1 MSSSSSSS
9 SRDSHSSFGS
19 SVTLA
24 SSASASQHADSGCYC
39 SDREGDGSRTD
50 FPTLPDHPAG
60 PRCDFNT
67 ISNRSSR
74 GQNQSESL
82 RPDMIYAPIA
92 TEAMASDPKLSYL
105 DRVVLEV
112 LQTERMYVR
121 DLRSIVEDYVGCII
135 DSPELPL
142 EPEEV
147 SIIFGN
153 VEDIYALHRYGN
165 HRKHTIGGNRCLSSS
180 PQEIQIQLND
190 WEGPPLERYGEL
202 VLEGSFHVH
211 RAKHERTL
219 FLFHKILLLV
229 KRRDDGYF
237 YKGHILCSNLM
248 LTLCLGGV
256 MAAAV
261 SFIPQ
266 ARVLE
271 DKRLWITELKRLIIE
286 NHPGTIPLKVRLS
299 TSRKNRGNK
308 YRSRRISRI
317 TRESWTYEAGITIAL
332 FLYKRG
338 PWCNS

>member
-1 MSSSSSSS
+1 MFADLARSQFVQKKQATLQGTTMEVPSHNRPVSVSSNASSSSFECSSALAVQTTTAHSIDAGSIMSSSSSSS

-121 DLRSIVEDYVGCII
+121 DLRSIVEVRGWPMETFC
-135 DSPELPL
+135 
-142 EPEEV
+142 
-147 SIIFGN
+147 
-153 VEDIYALHRYGN
+153 
-165 HRKHTIGGNRCLSSS
+165 
-180 PQEIQIQLND
+180 
-190 WEGPPLERYGEL
+190 
-202 VLEGSFHVH
+202 
-211 RAKHERTL
+211 
-219 FLFHKILLLV
+219 LV
-229 KRRDDGYF
+229 K
-237 YKGHILCSNLM
+237 
-248 LTLCLGGV
+248 
-256 MAAAV
+256 
-261 SFIPQ
+261 
-266 ARVLE
+266 
-271 DKRLWITELKRLIIE
+271 
-286 NHPGTIPLKVRLS
+286 
-299 TSRKNRGNK
+299 
-308 YRSRRISRI
+308 
-317 TRESWTYEAGITIAL
+317 
-332 FLYKRG
+332 
-338 PWCNS
+338 